1 MLVSN
6 NISNLIGKSYSYKT
20 NMQVHFGMNNPKNML
35 KPKYIPNAVWNAE
48 QELLK
53 NPNQNEA
60 WHNLSDS
67 IIHKYIKGNRQL
79 MPIID
84 YIANNILLN
93 PELSVK
99 QKILNI
105 NESFRLYKKFL
116 ANNRSKPVNNY
127 NPIDMTTIL
136 KVVLSEI
143 NCKDIKFEGLENIEN
158 GHLGDKV
165 LSTYHSLA
173 ELIKFAQAQCDNKDI
188 QIKFE
193 RPKALYTTI
202 TYKGSDIKNKDLK
215 KMLPKTY
222 YYSAACFE
230 ENNININKKGNYTS
244 IKVKMYTLDE
254 LFTNT

>member
-1 MLVSN
+1 
-6 NISNLIGKSYSYKT
+6 
-20 NMQVHFGMNNPKNML
+20 
-35 KPKYIPNAVWNAE
+35 
-48 QELLK
+48 
-53 NPNQNEA
+53 
-60 WHNLSDS
+60 
-67 IIHKYIKGNRQL
+67 
-79 MPIID
+79 
-84 YIANNILLN
+84 
-93 PELSVK
+93 
-99 QKILNI
+99 
-105 NESFRLYKKFL
+105 
-116 ANNRSKPVNNY
+116 
-127 NPIDMTTIL
+127 MTTIL
-136 KVVLSEI
+136 KVLLSEL
-143 NCKDIKFEGLENIEN
+143 NCKDIQFEGLENIEN

-202 TYKGSDIKNKDLK
+202 TYKGSDINNKDLK

-222 YYSAACFE
+222 YYSDACFE

>member
-1 MLVSN
+1 MLITN
-6 NISNLIGKSYSYKT
+6 NIYNSTGNSYPYET
-20 NMQVHFGMNNPKNML
+20 NMQVSFGMRNPDNVL
-35 KPKYIPNAVWNAE
+35 RPKYVPKAVWNAE

-53 NPNQNEA
+53 NPNQKGV

-67 IIHKYIKGNRQL
+67 IIHKYIKSNRQL

-93 PELSVK
+93 PELSVE

-105 NESFRLYKKFL
+105 NESFRLYKKL
-116 ANNRSKPVNNY
+116 LTNNRSKPVNNY

-136 KVVLSEI
+136 KVLLSEL
-143 NCKDIKFEGLENIEN
+143 NCKDIKIEGLENIEN
-158 GHLGDKV
+158 GHLGHKV
-165 LSTYHSLA
+165 LSTYHSIA
-173 ELIKFAQAQCDNKDI
+173 ELIKFAQSQCDNKDI

-202 TYKGSDIKNKDLK
+202 TYKGSDINNKDLK
-215 KMLPKTY
+215 KILPKTY
-222 YYSAACFE
+222 YYSDACFD

-254 LFTNT
+254 IFTNT